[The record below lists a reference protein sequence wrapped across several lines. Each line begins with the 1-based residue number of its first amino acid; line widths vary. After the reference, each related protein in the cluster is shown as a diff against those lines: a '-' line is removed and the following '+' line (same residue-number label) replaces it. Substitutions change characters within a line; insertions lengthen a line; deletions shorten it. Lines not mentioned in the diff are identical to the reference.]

1 MMVRI
6 QNEDS
11 KSFPQPVVFV
21 LSMDFIQFPMIF
33 IFHSTHMVL
42 SLLVSVPHKNSAKL
56 LSNMSLIH
64 WMFWAS
70 SAANS
75 TNYTRKSVPCF
86 LAYVPLVPV
95 VSRVLLLP
103 AGMAEG
109 AGTTGILDHPD
120 YSNPVIIISSPS
132 RQGVFHIKLQGNRS
146 PPNHYSN
153 CCFILGYE
161 TELFSNPW
169 LCITTSFSK

>member
-6 QNEDS
+6 QNEDI

-33 IFHSTHMVL
+33 IFHSTQTVL
-42 SLLVSVPHKNSAKL
+42 SLLVSVPHKKQCQIAIKYVTNPL
-56 LSNMSLIH
+56 DVLSC
-64 WMFWAS
+64 AS
-70 SAANS
+70 YAANS
-75 TNYTRKSVPCF
+75 TNYTRKSAPCF

-95 VSRVLLLP
+95 VPRVLLLP

-132 RQGVFHIKLQGNRS
+132 RQGVFRVKLQGNRS

-161 TELFSNPW
+161 TELFSNP
-169 LCITTSFSK
+169 